1 MFQRTKICSGL
12 LIAFGGLAAL
22 APSAFA
28 QDDQSVQRV
37 EITGSSI
44 KRVDAET
51 AVPVTVIKADDLKK
65 QGITTVE
72 QILQTVSAVQ
82 VQQSSSQAVG
92 AGTGGASFA
101 DMRGLGANKTLVL
114 LNGRRIANQA
124 FDSSA
129 PDLNLIP
136 FAAIERVE
144 VLRDGASA
152 LYGTDAISGVI
163 NFITR
168 RDYRG
173 GTITLGVDH
182 PQRSGGGSHSANM
195 GFGIGD
201 LQKDGLNIL
210 GFVDFQKQDQVLT
223 SQRPYYQQ
231 QYLKN
236 GVFAPSGTTF
246 PATWIGTVNQFPN
259 DAGGYAATPNSN
271 GCANSQHLY
280 QRGDPSDPL
289 TQNQCGEI
297 TSDFIDWVPAS
308 KRISGLLRG
317 SFKLGENNT
326 LGLEAYTA
334 QSKVT
339 SRIAP
344 VPYGALYMHSS
355 NPFYPG
361 KGITPLPPGITLSP
375 DQMGAPGALNDDAL
389 FIKYRDVINGYR
401 EDSNTATQSRF
412 IASLE
417 GNAYDWDYNVAAS
430 LNTNHVQDYLSHG
443 YTDINILAPQDLN
456 PNSATYGAFV
466 IDDRINPFG
475 PQTPEGAAVLASAVK
490 RGIVQYGNGTVQ
502 TIDGHASH
510 DLPDWL
516 KSGRPGAI
524 AIGFEGRH
532 ERFVNTANPEYAAQ
546 VVASTGID
554 PGTYN
559 AGWRNVWAGFAEW
572 NLPIL
577 KSLDFTLS
585 ARYDHYSDFGNTTNP
600 KASFRWQPSKLFLLR
615 GSYSTGF
622 RAPSL
627 YELNAAQT
635 YGNSSGGQNDPLHSH
650 IITGPDGKPKCVGD
664 YPQACNN
671 QFEVLTGGNTELK
684 PEKSKNFT
692 LGTVL
697 EPVNDFTAEFDYY
710 NIKFTNQI
718 SVVPDSDLFDPAQFN
733 TFQQYYHYN
742 ANGQLSTDGTQC
754 PGTNCGYVSTLNQ
767 NLGAVH
773 TDGVDMAFSYRANAG
788 SLGKL
793 NFGLQSTWV
802 HSFKFQNVPNGEYI
816 QNVGVYQGASPIF
829 RWQHNGEINWNF
841 EPFSVGWAIH
851 YKAGYDQ
858 PAGTFANANLG
869 ANPDYKVSSYTT
881 MDLFGTYAMPKGFS
895 LTVGVRNLAD
905 SKAPFSYQTSL
916 FQTGY
921 DPRYSDTLGR
931 TYYARGTY
939 SF

>member
-1 MFQRTKICSGL
+1 
-12 LIAFGGLAAL
+12 
-22 APSAFA
+22 
-28 QDDQSVQRV
+28 
-37 EITGSSI
+37 
-44 KRVDAET
+44 
-51 AVPVTVIKADDLKK
+51 VPVTVIKADDLKK

-182 PQRSGGGSHSANM
+182 PQKAGGGTHSANM
-195 GFGIGD
+195 GFGGGD
-201 LQKDGLNIL
+201 LQKDGVNIF
-210 GFVDFQKQDQVLT
+210 GFVDFQKQDQILT

-231 QYLKN
+231 QYLNN

-246 PATWIGTVNQFPN
+246 PATWIGSVNEFPN
-259 DAGGYAATPNSN
+259 DPGAYAATPNSQN
-271 GCANSQHLY
+271 CATSMHLY
-280 QRGDPSDPL
+280 QRGDPTNPL
-289 TQNQCGEI
+289 QQNQCGEI
-297 TSDFIDWVPAS
+297 TSDFIDFVPAS
-308 KRISGLLRG
+308 KRISGLL
-317 SFKLGENNT
+317 SAHFKLGENHT

-334 QSKVT
+334 QSKVN

-355 NPFYPG
+355 SAYYPG
-361 KGITPLPPGITLSP
+361 NGITPLPAGITLSP
-375 DQMGAPGALNDDAL
+375 DQMGVPGALNDDAL
-389 FIKYRDVINGYR
+389 FIKYRDVFNGYR
-401 EDSNTATQSRF
+401 EDDNTATQSRF
-412 IASLE
+412 VASLD
-417 GNAYDWDYNVAAS
+417 GNLYDWDYNVAAT
-430 LNTNHVQDYLSHG
+430 LNTNHVQDFLSHG
-443 YTDINILAPQDLN
+443 YSDINVLAPVDTD
-456 PNSATYGAFV
+456 PNSATYGAHV
-466 IDDRINPFG
+466 MSDLINPFG
-475 PQTPEGAAVLASAVK
+475 AQTAAGAALLHSAVK
-490 RGIVQYGNGTVQ
+490 QGVVQYGDGLVQ
-502 TIDGHASH
+502 AIDGHASH

-524 AIGFEGRH
+524 ALGFEGRH
-532 ERFVNTANPEYAAQ
+532 ERFVNSANPTYAAQ
-546 VVASTGID
+546 VIASTGID
-554 PGTYN
+554 PNTYN
-559 AGWRNVWAGFAEW
+559 AGWRNVWAGYFEW

-577 KSLDFTLS
+577 KSLDFTT
-585 ARYDHYSDFGNTTNP
+585 AVRYDHYSDFGSTTNP
-600 KASFRWQPSKLFLLR
+600 KFSFRWQPNKAFLLR
-615 GSYSTGF
+615 GSYSQGF

-635 YGNSSGGQNDPLHSH
+635 YTNSSGGQNDPKNTTLTVDPV
-650 IITGPDGKPKCVGD
+650 TGKTICHGT

-671 QFEVLTGGNTELK
+671 QFEELAGGNTQLK

-697 EPVNDFTAEFDYY
+697 EPVRDFTAEFDYY

-718 SVVPDSDLFDPAQFN
+718 SVVPDSDLFDPAQFA
-733 TFQQYYHYN
+733 TWEQYYHYN
-742 ANGQLSTDGTQC
+742 AAGQLSTDGTQC
-754 PGTNCGYVSTLNQ
+754 PGANCGYVSTLNQ

-773 TDGVDMAFSYRANAG
+773 TDGVDMALSYRANAG

-802 HSFKFQNVPNGEYI
+802 HSFKFQNVTNGPFI
-816 QNVGVYQGASPIF
+816 QNVGVYQGTNPVF

-841 EPFSVGWAIH
+841 EPFSVGWALH
-851 YKAGYDQ
+851 YKSGYFE
-858 PAGTFANANLG
+858 PAGTFGNALSG

-895 LTVGVRNLAD
+895 LTVGVRNLSD
-905 SKAPFSYQTSL
+905 SKAPFSYQTAL

-921 DPRYSDTLGR
+921 DPRYSDVTGR